1 MKATTSPYRFL
12 EGVREGVPIGLGYL
26 SISFGFGITAVSKG
40 LSVLEAL
47 LISMTNLTSAGQVAG
62 LTVIVAAGT
71 LVEMMLTQL
80 VINLR
85 YALMGISLT
94 QRLDTGCNRRNRVWM
109 SFGMTDEIF
118 ALAVSKPYAVGS
130 AYFGGLMVAPY
141 LGWTLG
147 TLLGAMAGELLPEE
161 LRLSLTMM
169 VYSMFI
175 AVMMPSVKREKGV
188 LLAILVA
195 AALNCG
201 FSFLPFF
208 KGISEGFAII
218 ICAVISAA
226 VMALI
231 CPLPDED
238 EDGKDNP
245 ITESRGE
252 GSA

>member
-1 MKATTSPYRFL
+1 VPVTSVPEQSGPKTFAVAFSHDDTLNPFAAKTEANLRLAT
-12 EGVREGVPIGLGYL
+12 
-26 SISFGFGITAVSKG
+26 
-40 LSVLEAL
+40 L
-47 LISMTNLTSAGQVAG
+47 LYDS
-62 LTVIVAAGT
+62 LTV
-71 LVEMMLTQL
+71 
-80 VINLR
+80 
-85 YALMGISLT
+85 
-94 QRLDTGCNRRNRVWM
+94 
-109 SFGMTDEIF
+109 TDEVF
-118 ALAVSKPYAVGS
+118 GVASSKKESIKPIYM
-130 AYFGGLMVAPY
+130 YGLILLPFI
-141 LGWTLG
+141 GWSLG

-201 FSFLPFF
+201 FAFLPFF